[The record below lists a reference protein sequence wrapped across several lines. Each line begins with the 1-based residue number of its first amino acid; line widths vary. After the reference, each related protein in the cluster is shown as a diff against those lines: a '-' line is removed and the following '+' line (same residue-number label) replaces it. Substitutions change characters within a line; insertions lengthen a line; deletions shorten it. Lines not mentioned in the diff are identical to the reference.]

1 MDKNI
6 LLQSIYKDV
15 LTDFDRLKIPYAKE
29 VPVVINSRAKRR
41 QGCCKKK
48 DGKFIIEI
56 SEFVLDYPVD
66 EIKNVVAHEIIHTCY
81 GCFNHQKRFKAYGQ
95 KLKALGYNVT
105 TTYKGEEKTP
115 AELDARYMAV
125 CQDCGEVIY
134 RIKRSPLIIHPEKY
148 RCARCRGKFR
158 VYLVN
163 SEKNRKN

>member
-1 MDKNI
+1 MDKNT
-6 LLQSIYKDV
+6 LLQSIYKYV
-15 LTDFDRLKIPYAKE
+15 KRDFDRLNIPYTRD
-29 VPVVINSRAKRR
+29 VPIVINSSAKRR

-81 GCFNHQKRFKAYGQ
+81 GCFNHQKRFKAYGE
-95 KLKALGYNVT
+95 KLKALSYKVT

-125 CQDCGEVIY
+125 CQGCGEVIY
-134 RIKRSPLIIHPEKY
+134 RIKRSPLITHPQKY
-148 RCARCRGKFR
+148 RCAKCRGKFK
-158 VYLVN
+158 VYSIN
-163 SEKNRKN
+163 SEKI

>member
-15 LTDFDRLKIPYAKE
+15 LTDFDRLKIPYTKE
-29 VPVVINSRAKRR
+29 VPIVINSRAKRR
-41 QGCCKKK
+41 HGCCKKK

-81 GCFNHQKRFKAYGQ
+81 GCFNHQKRFKAYGE
-95 KLKALGYNVT
+95 KLKALGYKVT

-125 CQDCGEVIY
+125 CQGCGAVIY
-134 RIKRSPLIIHPEKY
+134 RIRRSPLITHPQKY
-148 RCARCRGKFR
+148 RCAKCRGKFK
-158 VYLVN
+158 VYSIN
-163 SEKNRKN
+163 SEKI

>member
-1 MDKNI
+1 MDKSN

-15 LTDFDRLKIPYAKE
+15 LTDFDRLKIPYAKN
-29 VPVVINSRAKRR
+29 VPIVINSRAKRR

-105 TTYKGEEKTP
+105 TTYKGEDKTP

-163 SEKNRKN
+163 SEKIRKN

>member
-1 MDKNI
+1 MDKNT
-6 LLQSIYKDV
+6 LLQSIYKYV
-15 LTDFDRLKIPYAKE
+15 KRDFDRLNIPYTRD
-29 VPVVINSRAKRR
+29 VPIVINSRAKRR

-81 GCFNHQKRFKAYGQ
+81 GCFNHQKRFKAYGE
-95 KLKALGYNVT
+95 KLKALSYKVT

-125 CQDCGEVIY
+125 CQGCGEVIY
-134 RIKRSPLIIHPEKY
+134 RIKRSPLITHPQKY
-148 RCARCRGKFR
+148 RCAKCRGKFK
-158 VYLVN
+158 VYSIN
-163 SEKNRKN
+163 SEKI

>member
-6 LLQSIYKDV
+6 LLNSIYKEV
-15 LTDFDRLKIPYAKE
+15 LTDFDRLKIPYTKE
-29 VPVVINSRAKRR
+29 VPIVINSRAKRR

-81 GCFNHQKRFKAYGQ
+81 GCFNHQKRFKAYGE
-95 KLKALGYNVT
+95 KLKALSYKVT

-125 CQDCGEVIY
+125 CQGCGEVIY
-134 RIKRSPLIIHPEKY
+134 RIKRSPLITHPQKY
-148 RCARCRGKFR
+148 RCAKCRGKFK
-158 VYLVN
+158 VYSIN
-163 SEKNRKN
+163 SEKI

>member
-1 MDKNI
+1 MDKNN

-29 VPVVINSRAKRR
+29 VPIVINSRAKRR

-56 SEFVLDYPVD
+56 SEFVLDYLVD

-163 SEKNRKN
+163 SEKI

>member
-6 LLQSIYKDV
+6 LLNSIYKEV
-15 LTDFDRLKIPYAKE
+15 LTDFDHLKIPYTRE

-56 SEFVLDYPVD
+56 SEFVLYYPVD

-81 GCFNHQKRFKAYGQ
+81 GCFNHQKRFKAYGE

-115 AELDARYMAV
+115 AELEARYVVV
-125 CQDCGEVIY
+125 CQNCGAVIY
-134 RIKRSPLIIHPEKY
+134 RMRRSPLVTHPQKY
-148 RCARCRGKFR
+148 RCSRCKGKFK
-158 VYLVN
+158 VYFAN
-163 SEKNRKN
+163 GED

>member
-6 LLQSIYKDV
+6 LLQNIYKDV
-15 LTDFDRLKIPYAKE
+15 LTDFDNLKIPYAKE
-29 VPVVINSRAKRR
+29 VPIVINSRAKRR

-56 SEFVLDYPVD
+56 SEFVLDYPVN

-81 GCFNHQKRFKAYGQ
+81 GCFNHQKRFKAYGE
-95 KLKALGYNVT
+95 KLKALGYSVT

-115 AELDARYMAV
+115 AELDARYMVV

-163 SEKNRKN
+163 SEKIK

>member
-1 MDKNI
+1 MDKNT
-6 LLQSIYKDV
+6 LLQSIYKYV
-15 LTDFDRLKIPYAKE
+15 KRDFDRLNIPYTRD
-29 VPVVINSRAKRR
+29 VPIVINSRAKRR

-81 GCFNHQKRFKAYGQ
+81 GCFNHQKRFKAYGE
-95 KLKALGYNVT
+95 KLKALSYKVT

-125 CQDCGEVIY
+125 CQGCGEVIY

-148 RCARCRGKFR
+148 RCAKCRGKFK
-158 VYLVN
+158 VYSIN
-163 SEKNRKN
+163 SEKI

>member
-6 LLQSIYKDV
+6 LLNSIYKEV
-15 LTDFDRLKIPYAKE
+15 LTDFDHLKIPYARE

-66 EIKNVVAHEIIHTCY
+66 EIKNIVAHEIIHTCY
-81 GCFNHQKRFKAYGQ
+81 GCFNHQKRFKAYGE

-115 AELDARYMAV
+115 AELEARYVVV
-125 CQDCGEVIY
+125 CQNCGAVIY
-134 RIKRSPLIIHPEKY
+134 RMRRSPLVTHPQKY
-148 RCARCRGKFR
+148 RCSRCKGKFK
-158 VYLVN
+158 VYFAN
-163 SEKNRKN
+163 GED